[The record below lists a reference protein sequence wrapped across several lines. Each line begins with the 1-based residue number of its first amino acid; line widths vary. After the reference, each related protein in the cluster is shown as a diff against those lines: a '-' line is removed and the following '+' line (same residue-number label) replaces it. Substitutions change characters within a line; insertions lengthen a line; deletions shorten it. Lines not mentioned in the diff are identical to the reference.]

1 MTQPARSG
9 IAVLSTTVADVVPAI
24 KRIQWLTA
32 AWMTIEVLVALSAAA
47 RSHSVALA
55 AFGGDSAI
63 ELFSA
68 GVVLWRFHTERAQA
82 EATATKI
89 TGWLLLALAIFIS
102 CQSLYALF
110 GKGPKPQPSLL
121 GIVLLFAAA
130 IFMPWLG
137 RRKRALAIAVNS
149 TSLRADAAQS
159 SVCAYMS
166 WIALA
171 GLLLSAIGH
180 IGWADPVAAL
190 SLIPLVLKE
199 AKEAFEGYPGC
210 SHCGPTPGK

>member
-68 GVVLWRFHTERAQA
+68 AVVLWRFQTVRPKA
-82 EATATKI
+82 EATAAKI
-89 TGWLLLALAIFIS
+89 TGWLLIALALFIS
-102 CQSLYALF
+102 CQSLYTLL
-110 GKGPKPQPSLL
+110 GRGPRPQPSFL
-121 GIVLLFAAA
+121 GIGLLLVAGLV
-130 IFMPWLG
+130 MPWLG
-137 RRKRALAIAVNS
+137 RRKRELAAAVNS
-149 TSLRADAAQS
+149 VSLRADAAQS

-171 GLLLSAIGH
+171 GLMLNSFAH
-180 IGWADPVAAL
+180 IPWADPVAAL
-190 SLIPLVLKE
+190 ALLPVALKE
-199 AKEAFEGYPGC
+199 AKDALRGDLCCP
-210 SHCGPTPGK
+210 S